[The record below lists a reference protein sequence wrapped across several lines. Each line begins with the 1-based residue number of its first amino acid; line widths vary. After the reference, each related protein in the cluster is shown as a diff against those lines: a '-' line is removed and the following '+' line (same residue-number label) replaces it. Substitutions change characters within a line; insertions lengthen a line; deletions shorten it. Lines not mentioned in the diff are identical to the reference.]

1 MALKLEDLESL
12 PQFPE
17 VHKVQEV
24 HEDTGPG
31 QRPEIQG
38 STPQEVYFAAIE
50 QGSTVPQ
57 QTEETFEQ
65 LGQAITG
72 IFGPQ
77 ADPDIPVEEQRAQA
91 ADQLQNIV
99 ELIDQMNSTAGVELA
114 NLAKEVTQR
123 IKAGEVGK
131 ETAAEVGLQ
140 IGAVSGMIE
149 STRRARDFAVAALE
163 LYQSNAWEKLA
174 AKFKNAHEDLFL
186 LLTGAHSYED
196 WEALASLTVDLR
208 QGADKLQ
215 TRATTLLQHA
225 RRIRRGK
232 YADLI
237 DRAQAIKE
245 KADRSKLLSNIR
257 VTQPQKLP
265 FPVDNLSSKVWSVS
279 DGKHKIKAERVGD
292 PRKISIYYS
301 IDLEGIEDGNVQI
314 SRKITKFDKMVYMA
328 AAALYDRGNSVFT
341 ATDIYK
347 AMGRR
352 GRPGQGDLNKILDS
366 VCKMQM
372 AQISISNEEEA
383 RLYNYA
389 KFIYTGPLL
398 PSDMIRAEVS
408 GKVVKAAIRVY
419 HALPLVKYAKEHN
432 QIEYI
437 PISVLQVPINLG
449 GQNPEILDYLTHRI
463 SRARR
468 SREKSSGKILLKTF
482 YENTNITSRKQQE
495 RARATVK
502 IILEHFEKEGFIKN
516 AAITADA
523 ITFEV

>member
-1 MALKLEDLESL
+1 MTLKLEDLESL
-12 PQFPE
+12 PPDPE
-17 VHKVQEV
+17 VQEAQEV
-24 HEDTGPG
+24 REDTGPG
-31 QRPEIQG
+31 RMPEIQG

-65 LGQAITG
+65 LGQAIAG

-114 NLAKEVTQR
+114 NLAEEVTQR

-163 LYQSNAWEKLA
+163 LYQSNAWGKLA

-186 LLTGAHSYED
+186 LLTGARSYED
-196 WEALASLTVDLR
+196 WDALAELTGDLI
-208 QGADKLQ
+208 QEADKLQ
-215 TRATTLLQHA
+215 TRAATLLQYA
-225 RRIRRGK
+225 RRMRRGR

-245 KADRSKLLSNIR
+245 KAADAKQLSNVR
-257 VTQPQKLP
+257 VTPPQRIPSPMDKL
-265 FPVDNLSSKVWSVS
+265 NSTAWGLSE
-279 DGKHKIKAERVGD
+279 GTHKIDVRRKGD
-292 PRKISIYYS
+292 PREINIAYS
-301 IDLEGIEDGNVQI
+301 LDLEGLADGNVEI
-314 SRKITKFDKMVYMA
+314 SRSINKFDKLVYMA
-328 AAALYDRGNSVFT
+328 AAALYDQGNPVFT
-341 ATDIYK
+341 ATDLYR

-352 GRPGQGDLNKILDS
+352 GRPGKGDLNKISES
-366 VCKMQM
+366 VYKMRV
-372 AQISISNEEEA
+372 AQVSISNEEEA
-383 RLYNYA
+383 RKYNYS
-389 KFIYTGPLL
+389 KFVYRGALL
-398 PSDMIRAEVS
+398 PSVQLEAEVN
-408 GKVVKAAIRVY
+408 GRVVAAAIRLL
-419 HALPLVKYAKEHN
+419 APPPLTDFARKRN

-449 GQNPEILDYLTHRI
+449 GQNTEILDYLVYRI
-463 SRARR
+463 GRARR
-468 SREKSSGKILLKTF
+468 SREKAPGKILLKTF
-482 YENTNITSRKQQE
+482 YEKTNITSRKQQE

-516 AAITADA
+516 ASITADA
-523 ITFEV
+523 ITFEF